1 MNARRIMCFF
11 EERRSKGES
20 LVMATVIN
28 TGGSTYS
35 KAGEQMLIDSEGN
48 FCGMLSGGCLEGDL
62 VERSRSVMETGTA
75 QTVTYDLSSDD
86 ELWGLGVG
94 CEGTMHILLQALSPE
109 NSYEP
114 FASVVKVLNGHVPRT
129 IEIHADDVTY
139 SVVVLPSP
147 SLLIMG
153 AGLDSEPVVKIATE
167 LGWRCSVVD
176 HRPAY
181 ISSRSFGDG
190 VVATCVPAD
199 DLSSRLDL
207 SIFDLALVMSHH
219 LVSDRSYLRQLASTD
234 IGYVGLLGPPKRRDR
249 LLGEL
254 GDLSKK
260 FQGRIHAPAGIQL
273 GGRGPG
279 PIAVEIIAEMQQFLA
294 KHQDL

>member
-1 MNARRIMCFF
+1 MNARRVMRFF

-28 TGGSTYS
+28 TDGSTYS
-35 KAGEQMLIDSEGN
+35 KAGEQMLIDTDGN

-62 VERSRSVMETGTA
+62 VERSRSVIETGAA

-94 CEGTMHILLQALSPE
+94 CEGTMHILLQPLTAESG
-109 NSYEP
+109 YEP
-114 FASVVKVLNGHVPRT
+114 FTTVVEVLNGHKPAT
-129 IEIHADDVTY
+129 IEIHADDATY
-139 SVVVLPSP
+139 AVVVLPAP
-147 SLLIMG
+147 SLLVMG

-181 ISSRSFGDG
+181 ISGRTYGDG
-190 VVATCVPAD
+190 VVSTCAPAD
-199 DLSSRLDL
+199 DLDTSLDL

-260 FQGRIHAPAGIQL
+260 LEGRIHAPAGIQL

-279 PIAVEIIAEMQQFLA
+279 PIAVEIIAEMQQYLA
-294 KHQDL
+294 AHQGL

>member
-1 MNARRIMCFF
+1 MNARRVMRFF

-28 TGGSTYS
+28 TDGSTYS
-35 KAGEQMLIDSEGN
+35 KAGEQMLIDSDGN

-62 VERSRSVMETGTA
+62 VERSRSVIETGAA

-94 CEGTMHILLQALSPE
+94 CEGMMHILLQPLTTE
-109 NSYEP
+109 NGYEP
-114 FASVVKVLNGHVPRT
+114 FTTVVEVLNGHTPVT
-129 IEIHADDVTY
+129 IEIHSDDVTY
-139 SVVVLPSP
+139 SVVVLPAP
-147 SLLIMG
+147 SLLVMG

-167 LGWRCSVVD
+167 LGWRCCVVD

-181 ISSRSFGDG
+181 ISSRAYGDG
-190 VVATCVPAD
+190 VVSTCAPAD
-199 DLSSRLDL
+199 DLDTRLDL
-207 SIFDLALVMSHH
+207 SIFNLALVMSHH

-249 LLGEL
+249 LLNEIG
-254 GDLSKK
+254 GLSKK
-260 FQGRIHAPAGIQL
+260 LKGRIHAPAGIQL

-279 PIAVEIIAEMQQFLA
+279 PIAVEIIAEMQQYLA
-294 KHQDL
+294 AHQGL